1 MKISGSGDKAGLA
14 CRGWD
19 QADQFAQME
28 SNGTFFHSGEYWTL
42 ILFLL
47 FVFFSFYF

>member
-28 SNGTFFHSGEYWTL
+28 SNGTFFSQWGILDPHS
-42 ILFLL
+42 
-47 FVFFSFYF
+47 FFTFFIF